1 MCSKYTLECK
11 FCNAKKRWESHF
23 FPVEVL
29 QAFANIWILFH
40 VLFHHPKEL
49 NKKNRLIYS
58 IGQVFVS
65 IIVILAFAVLTIL
78 RVVFFPVWWVLD
90 KLYE

>member
-11 FCNAKKRWESHF
+11 FCNAKKHWESHF
-23 FPVEVL
+23 LPVEVL

-49 NKKNRLIYS
+49 DKKNRLIYS

-78 RVVFFPVWWVLD
+78 RIVLFPVWWLLD